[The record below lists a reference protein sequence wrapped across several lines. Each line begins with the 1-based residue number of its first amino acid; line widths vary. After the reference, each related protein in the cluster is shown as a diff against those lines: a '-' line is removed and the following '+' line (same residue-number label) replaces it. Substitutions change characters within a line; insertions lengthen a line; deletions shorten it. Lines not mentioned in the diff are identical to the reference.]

1 MSETST
7 IDINFQAESS
17 KSGNEFEQAVVSE
30 LCDIYNVSS
39 DEIME
44 KVVLPQIGI
53 ELDYLV
59 LTDDGLEAGEAKGG
73 RPGPGK
79 RPGAMRT
86 DNVKK
91 AIANGA
97 LLQQFLPGLKYVVYF
112 SSPPKE
118 NSASDMMLRT
128 ALEAGFISEVC
139 YLNIYTK

>member
-17 KSGNEFEQAVVSE
+17 KSGNEFQAVVLE

-59 LTDDGLEAGEAKGG
+59 LTDDGLEAGEAK
-73 RPGPGK
+73 RQTWT
-79 RPGAMRT
+79 RQTTRAMRT

-91 AIANGA
+91 AIANGVNN
-97 LLQQFLPGLKYVVYF
+97 Y
-112 SSPPKE
+112 SP
-118 NSASDMMLRT
+118 SIF
-128 ALEAGFISEVC
+128 FITS
-139 YLNIYTK
+139 